1 MKKVNIL
8 IMAALFGVMSLTA
21 CGSGDDGSGGEFNV
35 VISSNPGNLD
45 PQLAE
50 DKESFYVIRNIYGTL
65 MDIDGS
71 GMIVNGTAQS
81 YTVSSGGLT
90 YTFKLRE
97 GLCWQGLSS
106 SETVSL
112 TAYDYEYAFRRIYDP
127 QTHSPHTERFSDIK
141 NSMAVYGGAMSSSQ
155 LGVKAVDELTLEIT
169 LEYPDCEFLKLMAHP
184 AASPCNE
191 QLFLSTRGRYGL
203 AADATYACGAFYI
216 TDWNYDP
223 YWHDNHI
230 TLEKISANSL
240 DGYKTYPDI
249 VNIEITGDRDAY
261 SAENNIS
268 IDAYVIDDIA
278 IYDRSV
284 QKRYSCRE
292 YIDSTTCLFISP
304 ESPMAADEDVRR
316 AVFSSVDLDKL
327 AGELSGNSVQAFGF
341 IPNAVTV
348 TNKSFRDFYPESRTV
363 LSASSA
369 KAVWDR
375 FTAGH
380 TDIDFNS
387 SILLA
392 DDSLNSESLPYS
404 ITSDLEDKLE
414 LYCSPVFED
423 RSDYKKRL
431 ESGDYDLCIAEI
443 KGGTNSAEEF
453 MQQIADFLPD
463 GNSADELIKR
473 ADRCIDL
480 SEKKDAVKA
489 FEDYITDNAYALP
502 LSFEKVYFIS
512 SDDTSDIWYDPFGE
526 TMFFK
531 YAKQK

>member
-1 MKKVNIL
+1 M
-8 IMAALFGVMSLTA
+8 
-21 CGSGDDGSGGEFNV
+21 
-35 VISSNPGNLD
+35 
-45 PQLAE
+45 
-50 DKESFYVIRNIYGTL
+50 
-65 MDIDGS
+65 
-71 GMIVNGTAQS
+71 
-81 YTVSSGGLT
+81 
-90 YTFKLRE
+90 
-97 GLCWQGLSS
+97 
-106 SETVSL
+106 
-112 TAYDYEYAFRRIYDP
+112 
-127 QTHSPHTERFSDIK
+127 
-141 NSMAVYGGAMSSSQ
+141 
-155 LGVKAVDELTLEIT
+155 
-169 LEYPDCEFLKLMAHP
+169 
-184 AASPCNE
+184 
-191 QLFLSTRGRYGL
+191 
-203 AADATYACGAFYI
+203 
-216 TDWNYDP
+216 
-223 YWHDNHI
+223 
-230 TLEKISANSL
+230 
-240 DGYKTYPDI
+240 
-249 VNIEITGDRDAY
+249 
-261 SAENNIS
+261 
-268 IDAYVIDDIA
+268 
-278 IYDRSV
+278 
-284 QKRYSCRE
+284 
-292 YIDSTTCLFISP
+292 
-304 ESPMAADEDVRR
+304 
-316 AVFSSVDLDKL
+316 
-327 AGELSGNSVQAFGF
+327 
-341 IPNAVTV
+341 
-348 TNKSFRDFYPESRTV
+348 
-363 LSASSA
+363 SASSA
-369 KAVWDR
+369 KTVWDR

-480 SEKKDAVKA
+480 SEKKDAIKA